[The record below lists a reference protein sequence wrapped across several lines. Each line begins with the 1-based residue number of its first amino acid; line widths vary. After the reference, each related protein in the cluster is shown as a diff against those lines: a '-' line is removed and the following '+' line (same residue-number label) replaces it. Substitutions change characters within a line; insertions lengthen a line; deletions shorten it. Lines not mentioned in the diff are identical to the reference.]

1 MDQEDIT
8 LSKIT
13 QTCAEFL
20 KISITEMK
28 KKTGLVMSRECAEI
42 GRCKSKDTKYS
53 TCGKRKRSNVQ
64 HWDWS

>member
-28 KKTGLVMSRECAEI
+28 KKTVLVISRECAEI
-42 GRCKSKDTKYS
+42 GRCKSKDT
-53 TCGKRKRSNVQ
+53 T
-64 HWDWS
+64 